1 MDGGIGGGCVV
12 GGCGRDTK
20 AAADGSGR
28 LYCSAAPREQQ
39 RLLSNRRAAPP
50 PLLLL
55 FFASFSRPFHLNDR
69 LLVDTAASGSWH
81 SLFGS
86 RGRCAF
92 RLLCLES
99 GSAAGRGGFRFGGGG
114 CVVPSSL
121 VPLSM
126 LLRLPWRIERNKRDA
141 TSWVMFVAL
150 VLVALS
156 GSVVAKSDGRQYREW
171 MQQRGARLD
180 TRLVLAAN
188 PDGSPA
194 LYALDDIPVRCHL
207 KQASGKASRPI
218 RSCWLHD

>member
-1 MDGGIGGGCVV
+1 MGLEEALLLSGAT
-12 GGCGRDTK
+12 R
-20 AAADGSGR
+20 AAATPKQPTR
-28 LYCSAAPREQQ
+28 CSASAAAVLRFFLAALSPQRRPTTAP
-39 RLLSNRRAAPP
+39 
-50 PLLLL
+50 
-55 FFASFSRPFHLNDR
+55 
-69 LLVDTAASGSWH
+69 LVDTAASGLWH

-114 CVVPSSL
+114 GCVVPSSL

-126 LLRLPWRIERNKRDA
+126 LLRLPWHIERNKRDA
-141 TSWVMFVAL
+141 TNWVMFVAL

-207 KQASGKASRPI
+207 KQASGQASRPI
-218 RSCWLHD
+218 RSCSLHD